1 MSDVAIVSRPEQM
14 EGDFTPSI
22 ALDVDRTI

>member
-1 MSDVAIVSRPEQM
+1 MSDVAIVSRSEQM
-14 EGDFTPSI
+14 QGGFTPSI